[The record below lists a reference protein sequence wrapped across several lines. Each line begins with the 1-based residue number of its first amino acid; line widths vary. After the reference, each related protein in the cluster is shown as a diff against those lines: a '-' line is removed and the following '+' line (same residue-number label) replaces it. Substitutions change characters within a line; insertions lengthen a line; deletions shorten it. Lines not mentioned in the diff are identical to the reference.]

1 MWLVGVAPEARMDAS
16 GVSAEDVELEYVGA
30 AGRRERGP
38 LGRLWS
44 VPFESVRPERRF
56 SAFRGQGN
64 WCGWYWSTT
73 CGGHVGYESWLER
86 DRLVLLDF
94 DPRVM
99 GMASQPFRLSW
110 AGPEGKRMRHT
121 PDFFVRRTDG
131 TGLVVDVR
139 PDERIEPRDAV
150 KFAVTAAACS
160 LVGWDFARVGVPD
173 AVLMANVRWL
183 AGYRHPRV
191 HRPEVA
197 GRLAEVFAEGG
208 ELLDGA
214 RRAGDQ
220 IAVLPVL
227 FHLLWRRV
235 LVAELEAG
243 LLSASTPVRLAMVRE
258 GDGDAVASAVAASG

>member
-1 MWLVGVAPEARMDAS
+1 M
-16 GVSAEDVELEYVGA
+16 
-30 AGRRERGP
+30 
-38 LGRLWS
+38 GRLWS

-56 SAFRGQGN
+56 PAFRGQGN
-64 WCGWYWSTT
+64 WCGWYWSAT

-86 DRLVLLDF
+86 DHLMLLDF
-94 DPRVM
+94 DPLVK

-110 AGPEGKRMRHT
+110 AGSDGKRVRHT

-139 PDERIEPRDAV
+139 PDERIRPDDAE
-150 KFAVTAAACS
+150 KFAVTAAACRS
-160 LVGWDFARVGVPD
+160 VGWDFARVGTPE

-191 HRPEVA
+191 HRPDVA
-197 GRLAEVFAEGG
+197 ARLTKVFTDGG
-208 ELLDGA
+208 GLLAGA
-214 RRAGDQ
+214 LNTGDQ

-235 LVAELEAG
+235 LNVDLEAG
-243 LLSASTPVRLAMVRE
+243 LLSADSRVQLGMVRE
-258 GDGDAVASAVAASG
+258 GGGDAVASTVAASG